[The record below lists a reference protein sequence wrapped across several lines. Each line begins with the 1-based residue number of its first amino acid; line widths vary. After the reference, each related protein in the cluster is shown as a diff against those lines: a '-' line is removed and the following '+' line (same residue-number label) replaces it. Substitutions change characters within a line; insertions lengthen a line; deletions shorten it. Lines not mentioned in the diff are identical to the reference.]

1 MSGLGTGLG
10 ISLASISRLAASI
23 SEEESLSEQIGLD
36 SVLGLLTTQSGDTLF
51 TQDEKN
57 IYATELIRNITTQAG
72 AHILTE
78 SGDTLVTD

>member
-51 TQDEKN
+51 TQDEKIFMLQN
-57 IYATELIRNITTQAG
+57 
-72 AHILTE
+72 
-78 SGDTLVTD
+78 